1 MVRQSFEYSAGSAAS
16 LEATAT
22 GVPGARAQTSA
33 NRAMNRGSS
42 LAILFIVN
50 LIHGLNYLEHIAH
63 LYLVYYSLVALCLKS
78 SGATIGCEGKKGQLY
93 KNNHGLR
100 RCVSA

>member
-16 LEATAT
+16 FAAECDRGAWSEAE
-22 GVPGARAQTSA
+22 QTSA

-50 LIHGLNYLEHIAH
+50 FIQGLNRLGAH
-63 LYLVYYSLVALCLKS
+63 RSP
-78 SGATIGCEGKKGQLY
+78 
-93 KNNHGLR
+93 
-100 RCVSA
+100 